1 MCYPGKYSW
10 WSPTSGWAGE
20 GGKAAAPPESSRKGK
35 ISLVF
40 VTLLL
45 HLQRIIPVRSWAN
58 ATFKFRFI
66 YYESDCRKL
75 PSYWKS
81 RSVTWSLEI
90 PAIVFG
96 INHAGGTHSGS
107 SNIFSPHNPFP
118 ALNLLFKVV
127 KVLLKVMYFFNNF
140 SNRGVL
146 FEQVIYTSPAV
157 QNTEIEQVL
166 FWKVGFL

>member
-1 MCYPGKYSW
+1 M
-10 WSPTSGWAGE
+10 
-20 GGKAAAPPESSRKGK
+20 
-35 ISLVF
+35 
-40 VTLLL
+40 
-45 HLQRIIPVRSWAN
+45 
-58 ATFKFRFI
+58 

-96 INHAGGTHSGS
+96 INYAGGTDSGS

-157 QNTEIEQVL
+157 QNTESKFCFEKLDFYNDMCNI
-166 FWKVGFL
+166 FKVDVVCNLN